1 MGKRTLVLVI
11 ALVLAGVSAFAIWS
25 YLSSVE
31 DDVRADIVAVRVF
44 RATQPIEIGT
54 VGEEAA
60 EVIEESQALQENV
73 VFEESTILCVGPV
86 QNNNQDVDA
95 AACTNNPSNLDALLD
110 GTVAAG
116 PIAAGQLITSGMFVL
131 PAELNSASLSEQIPQ
146 GKVAISIRPGEV
158 DSVGGFIRPGDRV
171 NLIASATINL
181 NASFELLKNPDLRE
195 LLVGAGFGQAVP
207 GTGTT
212 TQPAIDPVTGEV
224 VEDPVTTFIETLP
237 TSIEFTQTV
246 LQNLEVLAIGAD
258 TRDAPLGTGLEPQGS
273 QIITLEV
280 TPEQA
285 EKIEFSKQFTSIA
298 LMLLPDPEQ
307 FPYTEF
313 EARGVT
319 TDDLFDLVGRIQ
331 EILAPLEGLLGN

>member
-11 ALVLAGVSAFAIWS
+11 ALVLAAVSAFAIWS
-25 YLSSVE
+25 YLSGVE
-31 DDVRADIVAVRVF
+31 DDVRKDIVAVRVF
-44 RATQPIEIGT
+44 RATQPISTGT
-54 VGEEAA
+54 TGEQASET
-60 EVIEESQALQENV
+60 IEESQALQENV

-86 QNNNQDVDA
+86 PNDNQNVDPSV
-95 AACTNNPSNLDALLD
+95 CTNNPSNLDALLD

-116 PIAAGQLITSGMFVL
+116 PISAGQLITSDLFIL

-146 GKVAISIRPGEV
+146 GKVAISMRPTEV
-158 DSVGGFIRPGDRV
+158 DAVGGFIRPGDRI
-171 NLIASATINL
+171 NLIASANINL
-181 NASFELLKNPDLRE
+181 NSSFELLKDPELRE
-195 LLVGAGFGQAVP
+195 LLIGAGFGQPVP
-207 GTGTT
+207 GTGSTT
-212 TQPAIDPVTGEV
+212 DPAVDPVTGEPV
-224 VEDPVTTFIETLP
+224 DDPVTTFVETLP
-237 TSIEFTQTV
+237 SSIEFTQTV
-246 LQNLEVLAIGAD
+246 LQNLEVLAVGAD

-273 QIITLEV
+273 QIITLEL

-319 TDDLFDLVGRIQ
+319 TDDLFDLVPRIQ
-331 EILAPLEGLLGN
+331 EILAPLEGLLGS

>member
-1 MGKRTLVLVI
+1 MGKRTLVLVV
-11 ALVLAGVSAFAIWS
+11 ALVLAAVSAFAVWS
-25 YLSSVE
+25 YLSSIE
-31 DDVRADIVAVRVF
+31 DDVREDIVAVRVF
-44 RATQPIEIGT
+44 RASESISVGT
-54 VGEEAA
+54 TGEEASTA
-60 EVIEESQALQENV
+60 IEESEALAEAV
-73 VFEESTILCVGPV
+73 VFEESTILCPGPV
-86 QNNNQDVDA
+86 PNSNQEVDA
-95 AACTNNPSNLDALLD
+95 AICTNNPANLDALLD

-116 PIAAGQLITSGMFVL
+116 PTAKGQLITSEMFIL

-146 GKVAISIRPGEV
+146 GKVAISIRPNDVEA
-158 DSVGGFIRPGDRV
+158 VGGFIRPGDRV
-171 NLIASATINL
+171 NLIASESIDL
-181 NASFELLKNPDLRE
+181 NSSFELLKNPELRE
-195 LLVGAGFGQAVP
+195 LLIGAGFGQTVEATTP
-207 GTGTT
+207 G
-212 TQPAIDPVTGEV
+212 QPEVDPVTGEV
-224 VEDPVTTFIETLP
+224 VVDPVTTFIETLP

-246 LQNLEVLAIGAD
+246 LQNLEVLAYGAD

-285 EKIEFSKQFTSIA
+285 EKIQFAKGFTSIS

-319 TDDLFDLVGRIQ
+319 TDDLFDLVPRIQ